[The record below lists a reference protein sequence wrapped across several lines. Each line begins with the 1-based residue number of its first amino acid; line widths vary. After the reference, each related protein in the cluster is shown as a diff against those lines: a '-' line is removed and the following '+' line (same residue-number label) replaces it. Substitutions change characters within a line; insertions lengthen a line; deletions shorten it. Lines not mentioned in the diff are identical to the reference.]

1 MWSRIVSF
9 VDDINYV
16 DDDEYGSDH
25 SAEGDE
31 FAMSRSEEIE
41 VMREELAKWEY
52 NYIVTV

>member
-25 SAEGDE
+25 SVEGDE
-31 FAMSRSEEIE
+31 FPMSRSEEIE
-41 VMREELAKWEY
+41 VMREELSK
-52 NYIVTV
+52 